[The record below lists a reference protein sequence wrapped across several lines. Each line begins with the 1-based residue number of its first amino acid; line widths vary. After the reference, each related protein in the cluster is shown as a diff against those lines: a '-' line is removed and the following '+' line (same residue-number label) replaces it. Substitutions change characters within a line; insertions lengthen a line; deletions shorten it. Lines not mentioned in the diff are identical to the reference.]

1 MRAALLIVAAICTQ
15 GCASARVSDREATD
29 HFLHGRYAE
38 AAARLDQ
45 ATREHGDGA
54 DQLLFLLDLGL
65 SQHAAGDYVGSTK
78 TFLIAEK
85 IAEIKDYSNLAEES
99 AAFLTS
105 DNVLPYKG
113 EDFENVL
120 INVYLAMNFAF
131 EGNRESAIVEARKV
145 DRKIHRM
152 NTEGKR
158 HYKQNAFAR
167 YLTGILY
174 EADRE
179 WDNAY
184 LAYKKTYEIEPG
196 FAPLRLDLW
205 RLASLNRM
213 RDEQERWEREFGL
226 TPEELERARPRKGLA
241 ELVVIYQNGI
251 SPEKRPNPQFDSL
264 PKFYPRSNPI
274 SQASVEI
281 DGQPVAR
288 TEMLHDIEATAIQNL
303 EEKYGA
309 LVAKKISGALAK
321 EAIAIGVERQTD
333 SPLAGFLT
341 RIFFWATNRADLR
354 SWNLLP
360 RDLQIA
366 RIPLEPGLRQ
376 VKVLAVGAFLNPIER
391 EIDARA
397 GETYFL
403 NARFAP
409 PR

>member
-1 MRAALLIVAAICTQ
+1 MRAALFLVAALALQ
-15 GCASARVSDREATD
+15 GCASSRVSDREATD

-38 AAARLDQ
+38 AATRLDQ

-54 DQLLFLLDLGL
+54 DQLLYLLDLAL
-65 SQHAAGDYVGSTK
+65 SQHAAGDFAASTK

-85 IAEIKDYSNLAEES
+85 IAEIKDYSNLADES

-105 DNVLPYKG
+105 DNVLTYKG

-120 INVYLAMNFAF
+120 INVYLAMNFAL
-131 EGNRESAIVEARKV
+131 ERNRESAIVEARKV
-145 DRKIHRM
+145 DRKINLM
-152 NTEGKR
+152 NSEGKR

-196 FAPLRLDLW
+196 FAPLRQDLW
-205 RLASLNRM
+205 RLATLNRM
-213 RDEQERWEREFGL
+213 RDEQERWERELGL
-226 TPEELERARPRKGLA
+226 TREELESARPRPQMA
-241 ELVVIYQNGI
+241 ELIVLYQNGI
-251 SPEKRPNPQFDSL
+251 SPEKRPNPEFNSL
-264 PKFYPRSNPI
+264 PRFYPRPNPI
-274 SQASVEI
+274 SHAAVEV
-281 DGQPVAR
+281 DGMPAAK
-288 TEMLHDIEATAIQNL
+288 TDKLHDIEAAAIQNL

-309 LVAKKISGALAK
+309 LIAKKIAGAVAK
-321 EAIAIGVERQTD
+321 EAIAHGVERQTD

-341 RIFFWATNRADLR
+341 RVFFWATNQADLR

-366 RIPLEPGLRQ
+366 RVWLEPGLRKI
-376 VKVLAVGAFLNPIER
+376 KVLAVGAFKDPVEQEIEM
-391 EIDARA
+391 RA
-397 GETYFL
+397 GEKTFL
-403 NARFAP
+403 NVRFAP
-409 PR
+409 